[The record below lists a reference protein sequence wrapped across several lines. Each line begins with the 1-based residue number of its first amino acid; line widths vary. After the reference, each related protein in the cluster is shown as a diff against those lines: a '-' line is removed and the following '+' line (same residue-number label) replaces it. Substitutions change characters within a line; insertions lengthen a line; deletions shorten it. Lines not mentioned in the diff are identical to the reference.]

1 MLSSSK
7 STPAPILS
15 SKEGIPPIPPPPII
29 FDISEDPIMVELEL
43 MELDELEDIIE
54 ELDIC
59 KNFHLLNLINI
70 FTGSQMLK

>member
-1 MLSSSK
+1 
-7 STPAPILS
+7 
-15 SKEGIPPIPPPPII
+15 
-29 FDISEDPIMVELEL
+29 MVELEL

-70 FTGSQMLK
+70 FTGIVDS